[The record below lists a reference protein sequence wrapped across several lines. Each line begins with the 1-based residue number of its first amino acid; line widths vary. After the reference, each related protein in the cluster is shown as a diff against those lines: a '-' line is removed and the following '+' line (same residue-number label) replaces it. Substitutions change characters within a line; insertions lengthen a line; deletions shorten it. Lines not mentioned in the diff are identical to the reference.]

1 MFLLPVVLISE
12 GEAVWLVLL
21 LSLLIFVVFA
31 ALFIYLMRSALKSSG
46 VRWAFGFFPPGVVLW
61 KKRSVEEELS
71 ELRSYEV
78 WLRSEL
84 ERVRKEIEE
93 REKRNL

>member
-1 MFLLPVVLISE
+1 
-12 GEAVWLVLL
+12 
-21 LSLLIFVVFA
+21 
-31 ALFIYLMRSALKSSG
+31 
-46 VRWAFGFFPPGVVLW
+46 LW

-93 REKRNL
+93 RSPLRTGGFYIENVLGERNLNRIIVPVGIAFLVVLFVVAAI